1 MVNSGYLTDEEY
13 EIYWVKLE
21 GMRSV
26 ISRDLRLTEGMKIL
40 DIGTGW
46 GLFAIEMAK
55 QLKKGKIVG
64 IDIALEDLSMARK
77 LVREVEVADV
87 VQVLRMDATML
98 SFPDNHFDLAIS
110 FLGMRDI
117 YMTRGKRGVKN
128 ATEEMIRVAKPCGK
142 IALCITPP
150 EDMETEDQRIAVEI
164 EGEVFGA
171 KSLPKKFYVDIFRD
185 NNVKL
190 RETRAYCTNRKLTAN
205 QAMIEL
211 KEGIEIARRVYGKD
225 VPDFQDV
232 WDRYGNKIEAFGYGM
247 YSKTVMLTGEKRLN
261 QRFNQFRL

>member
-1 MVNSGYLTDEEY
+1 MDSDYLSDEEY
-13 EIYWVKLE
+13 EMYWVKLE

-26 ISRDLRLTEGMKIL
+26 ITRDLGPTEGMKIL

-55 QLKKGKIVG
+55 QLKRGKIVG
-64 IDIALEDLSMARK
+64 IDIALEDLNVAMK
-77 LVREVEVADV
+77 LIREAEATDII
-87 VQVLRMDATML
+87 QVLKMDATKL
-98 SFPDNHFDLAIS
+98 SFPDNHFDLVTS

-128 ATEEMIRVAKPCGK
+128 ATEEMIRVTKPGGK

-164 EGEVFGA
+164 EGKVFGA
-171 KSLPKKFYVDIFRD
+171 KSLPKRFYVNIFRD
-185 NNVKL
+185 NNVAL
-190 RETRAYCTNRKLTAN
+190 REIRAYYTNKKLTAN

-211 KEGIEIARRVYGKD
+211 KEGIEIARNIYSKD

-247 YSKTVMLTGEKRLN
+247 YSKTIMLVGEKRLN
-261 QRFNQFRL
+261 NGPNSV